1 MNEVKTIIEKFMER
15 YINLNEIDA
24 EADIFGLGVVNSLFV
39 MQLVLFVEQKFS
51 ITVDN
56 NDINTDN
63 FNSINSIAKYIC
75 DRI

>member
-1 MNEVKTIIEKFMER
+1 MNEVKTIIEKFIER
-15 YINLNEIDA
+15 YINMNEIDA

-75 DRI
+75 DRM

>member
-15 YINLNEIDA
+15 YVSMNEIDA
-24 EADIFGLGVVNSLFV
+24 DADIFGLGVVNSLFV
-39 MQLVLFVEQKFS
+39 MQLVLFVEQEFS

-63 FNSINSIAKYIC
+63 FNSINSIVKYIW
-75 DRI
+75 DRM